1 MRPGI
6 RKNWCKMPTPKL
18 SCPHAVYR
26 EEMRI
31 FCLKMNDYCGNCY
44 YKRCK
49 GWWVLTD
56 KAAACPIR
64 KGE

>member
-1 MRPGI
+1 M
-6 RKNWCKMPTPKL
+6 TLKL
-18 SCPHAVYR
+18 NCPNAVYR

-31 FCLKMNDYCGNCY
+31 FCRAVNDYCAHCY

-64 KGE
+64 RGDDNGAKS